1 MRLVGRLVLAPG
13 FRASAALIFDKS
25 GFAAGGRNLPNQHRE
40 IMSFGLFSGDAAV
53 YALLRFG
60 TGCLCF
66 IPLMIQLLFKDD
78 PAGCADVILSTGSG
92 RIFRMVTKGRL
103 TYRPAVL
110 AFLRFRAGS
119 RAPYMTGC
127 FLDFAASGTLL
138 VFGTGGRRTI
148 PVMTGSLL

>member
-1 MRLVGRLVLAPG
+1 MGLVGRLVLAPG
-13 FRASAALIFDKS
+13 FRTSAALIFDKS

-60 TGCLCF
+60 TGCLCL

-103 TYRPAVL
+103 TYRPAIL
-110 AFLRFRAGS
+110 TFLRFRAGS
-119 RAPYMTGC
+119 KAPEMPCC
-127 FLDFAASGTLL
+127 FLNLAASVAHP
-138 VFGTGGRRTI
+138 VFGTARRRTI
-148 PVMTGSLL
+148 PAMARCLL